1 LAASKQRALFARTCR
16 RLFERLLSLEHKG
29 LVSLLLL
36 DTTTSIWDFR
46 FASRL
51 AHIHEHC
58 QQFTA

>member
-1 LAASKQRALFARTCR
+1 LNACCQ
-16 RLFERLLSLEHKG
+16 EHKG

-36 DTTTSIWDFR
+36 DTTSSIRNIR